1 MLDFT
6 NQVVLVTGAGSAK
19 GMGRVIAQ
27 TFGKQ
32 GAKVVIC
39 DINQAGCDA
48 NVEEMKK
55 MGIDATGYAAN
66 LTDPEAVKELVNT
79 IVDKY
84 GRIDV
89 LVNNAGISQKVTVAD
104 MTLDDI
110 KRIFNV
116 NMFGLFLIT
125 QAVCEVMKKQNYGRI
140 VHLSS
145 VSGKRGGG
153 IFGGAHYSASKAA
166 VLGFSKNLAREVSSY
181 GITTN
186 CVCPGL
192 INTEIWKSLP
202 KEQMLLSMESQW
214 DVLESHRKLLTQSY
228 FSLLRKLPILLVKRS
243 TLTVDLT
250 WIKSD
255 TESSTQVYYVQ
266 NNPPNAS
273 SQCIEEPAI

>member
-55 MGIDATGYAAN
+55 MCIDATGYAAN

-125 QAVCEVMKKQNYGRI
+125 QAVCEVMKKQKYGRI

-153 IFGGAHYSASKAA
+153 VFGGAHYSASKAA

-202 KEQMLLSMESQW
+202 KEQADAVIDGIPMGRPGEPQEVADAIVFLASKEASYITGEEI
-214 DVLESHRKLLTQSY
+214 DINGGSHM
-228 FSLLRKLPILLVKRS
+228 
-243 TLTVDLT
+243 D
-250 WIKSD
+250 
-255 TESSTQVYYVQ
+255 
-266 NNPPNAS
+266 
-273 SQCIEEPAI
+273 

>member
-6 NQVVLVTGAGSAK
+6 NQVVLVTGAGSPK
-19 GMGRVIAQ
+19 GIGRTIAQ

-55 MGIDATGYAAN
+55 MGIEAAGYAAN
-66 LTDPEAVKELVNT
+66 LTDPDAVKELVNK
-79 IVDKY
+79 IVEKY

-89 LVNNAGISQKVTVAD
+89 LVNNAGISQKVTVED

-110 KRIFNV
+110 KRIFSV

-125 QAVCEVMKKQNYGRI
+125 QAVCEVMKKQKYGRI

-153 IFGGAHYSASKAA
+153 VFGGAHYSASKAA
-166 VLGFSKNLAREVSSY
+166 VLGFSKNLAREVSQY

-192 INTEIWKSLP
+192 INTEIWKSMP
-202 KEQMLLSMESQW
+202 KEQADAVIAGIPMGRPGETQEVANAIVFLASKEASYITGEEI
-214 DVLESHRKLLTQSY
+214 DINGGSHM
-228 FSLLRKLPILLVKRS
+228 
-243 TLTVDLT
+243 D
-250 WIKSD
+250 
-255 TESSTQVYYVQ
+255 
-266 NNPPNAS
+266 
-273 SQCIEEPAI
+273 

>member
-6 NQVVLVTGAGSAK
+6 NQVVVVTGAGSPK
-19 GMGRVIAQ
+19 GIGRTIAQ

-39 DINQAGCDA
+39 DINQAGLDA
-48 NVEEMKK
+48 NVEEMKE
-55 MGIDATGYAAN
+55 MGIDAAGFAAN
-66 LTDPEAVKELVNT
+66 LTDPEAVKELVNK
-79 IVDKY
+79 IVNKY

-89 LVNNAGISQKVTVAD
+89 LINNAGISQKVTVAD

-110 KRIFNV
+110 VRIFNV

-125 QAVCEVMKKQNYGRI
+125 QAVCEVMKKQKYGRI

-166 VLGFSKNLAREVSSY
+166 VLGFSKNLAREVSQY

-202 KEQMLLSMESQW
+202 KEQADEIIAGIPMGRPGETQEVANAIVFLASKEASYITGEEI
-214 DVLESHRKLLTQSY
+214 DINGGSHM
-228 FSLLRKLPILLVKRS
+228 
-243 TLTVDLT
+243 D
-250 WIKSD
+250 
-255 TESSTQVYYVQ
+255 
-266 NNPPNAS
+266 
-273 SQCIEEPAI
+273 